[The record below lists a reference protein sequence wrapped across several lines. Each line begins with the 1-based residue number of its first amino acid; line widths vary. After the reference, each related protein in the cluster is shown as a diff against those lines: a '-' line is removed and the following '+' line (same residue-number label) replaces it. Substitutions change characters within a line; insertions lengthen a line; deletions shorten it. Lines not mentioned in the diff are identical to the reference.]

1 MTVGA
6 GIGCEQ
12 AAKRVLGSSSW
23 AEATQ
28 GARRRPLA
36 HTIASF
42 HSCHPRNMSVPP
54 HLQNSTNGK
63 THPCVFSPHSLLL
76 GGQCSGVLPPLP
88 LSRADIERE
97 GLYL

>member
-63 THPCVFSPHSLLL
+63 THPLCLLTSLSAARGAML
-76 GGQCSGVLPPLP
+76 GGIASTALIQG
-88 LSRADIERE
+88 
-97 GLYL
+97 GH